1 MPKIR
6 TTFRPDLEIDV
17 SEHEEGVLRAAGRV
31 VDTTAT
37 TAEGTRRAAQ
47 RQNAQDA
54 AQTEES

>member
-6 TTFRPDLEIDV
+6 TTFRPDLELDV
-17 SEHEEGVLRAAGRV
+17 SEHEEGVLRAADRV

-37 TAEGTRRAAQ
+37 TAAGAIRAAE
-47 RQNAQDA
+47 RQTAQAA

>member
-17 SEHEEGVLRAAGRV
+17 SEHEEGVLRAAGHV
-31 VDTTAT
+31 FDTKAT
-37 TAEGTRRAAQ
+37 TDEGARRAAE
-47 RQNAQDA
+47 RQTAQAA